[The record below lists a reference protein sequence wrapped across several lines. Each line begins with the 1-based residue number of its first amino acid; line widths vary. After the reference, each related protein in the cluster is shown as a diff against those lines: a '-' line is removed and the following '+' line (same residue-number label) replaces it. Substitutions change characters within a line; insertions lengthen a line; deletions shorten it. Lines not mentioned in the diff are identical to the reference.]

1 MNKSVSEARAP
12 DFYQYDANPLSSALC
27 EGDFVHL
34 RWPDDTT
41 LACHRY
47 WLREN
52 SVGQGGIDIATREG
66 LLDPAH
72 LTDDMRYM
80 CSGFADSKL
89 FAYAEDRCQ
98 LICQRCLDLAIDKGI
113 IFLMNSASLR
123 VANDYKGAAKL
134 CQHRT

>member
-1 MNKSVSEARAP
+1 MNKSVSEACAP
-12 DFYQYDANPLSSALC
+12 DFYHYDANPLSSALC
-27 EGDFVHL
+27 QGDFVHL

-72 LTDDMRYM
+72 LTDDMIV
-80 CSGFADSKL
+80 SSAVVDDAGDLIVEWADD
-89 FAYAEDRCQ
+89 A
-98 LICQRCLDLAIDKGI
+98 QR
-113 IFLMNSASLR
+113 
-123 VANDYKGAAKL
+123 
-134 CQHRT
+134 